1 MRAGTMMTDKTNGA
15 KEEEKK
21 NAQDE
26 RAKKRRRAL
35 SRIAAGVAA
44 VTALTA
50 LIGVADWTPFWATV
64 ALYYG
69 GAAVVVIRGR
79 HVKKAVSKGWSWL
92 LIAAGTAALGI
103 LQGQDAFEWIVG
115 WLRRY
120 EVHTPWA
127 FCWRIALE
135 SLGVKIALT
144 ILLGIID
151 GIFKLGWTKDEESD
165 FKPSFALLVF
175 HAPIIETLISQA
187 IPIALLSWL
196 GASIGTQVAA
206 SGLLF
211 AAAHFDSI
219 PSGLIAGISGGVYLG
234 YTYAYWLQTSFR
246 KAFWITA
253 LFHALSNLPVGVAM
267 KITGWAKKKKER
279 HESEDDDD

>member
-1 MRAGTMMTDKTNGA
+1 MERMSEDKVEDH
-15 KEEEKK
+15 KD
-21 NAQDE
+21 AQNE

-35 SRIAAGVAA
+35 SRIAAAVAA

-50 LIGVADWTPFWATV
+50 LIGLTDWTPFWAAT

-69 GAAVVVIRGR
+69 GAAVAIIRGR
-79 HVKKAVSKGWSWL
+79 HIKKIVSRSWKWI

-103 LQGQDAFEWIVG
+103 LQGQDAFEWTVG

-120 EVHTPWA
+120 EVHTPWT

-135 SLGVKIALT
+135 SVVVKIALT
-144 ILLGIID
+144 ILFGIID
-151 GIFKLGWTKDEESD
+151 GIFKLGWTKVEESD
-165 FKPSFALLVF
+165 SNPPFAFLVF
-175 HAPIIETLISQA
+175 HAPIIETLICQA

-196 GASIGTQVAA
+196 GASFGTQVAA

-211 AAAHFDSI
+211 AAGHFASI
-219 PSGLIAGISGGVYLG
+219 PSGVIAGVSGGVYLG
-234 YTYAYWLQTSFR
+234 YAYAYWLQVSLR

-253 LFHALSNLPVGVAM
+253 LFHALSNLPIGVM
-267 KITGWAKKKKER
+267 TKIAEWATDNNER
-279 HESEDDDD
+279 HESENNDG

>member
-1 MRAGTMMTDKTNGA
+1 MRVRMKMTEETNGA

-21 NAQDE
+21 NAQGE
-26 RAKKRRRAL
+26 RAKKRCRMF
-35 SRIAAGVAA
+35 SRIAAAIAA

-50 LIGVADWTPFWATV
+50 LIGITDWTPFWATT

-69 GAAVVVIRGR
+69 GAAVAIMRGR
-79 HVKKAVSKGWSWL
+79 HVKTAVSKGWGWL
-92 LIAAGTAALGI
+92 LIAAGTAFLGI

-120 EVHTPWA
+120 EVHPPWT

-135 SLGVKIALT
+135 SIGVKIALA
-144 ILLGIID
+144 ILLGIAND
-151 GIFKLGWTKDEESD
+151 IFKLGWTKVEESD
-165 FKPSFALLVF
+165 SNPPFAFLVF
-175 HAPIIETLISQA
+175 HAPVIETLISQA
-187 IPIALLSWL
+187 IPIALLNRL

-253 LFHALSNLPVGVAM
+253 LFHALSNLPLGVAT
-267 KITGWAKKKKER
+267 KIAEWTEKNKER
-279 HESEDDDD
+279 HESEDNSG